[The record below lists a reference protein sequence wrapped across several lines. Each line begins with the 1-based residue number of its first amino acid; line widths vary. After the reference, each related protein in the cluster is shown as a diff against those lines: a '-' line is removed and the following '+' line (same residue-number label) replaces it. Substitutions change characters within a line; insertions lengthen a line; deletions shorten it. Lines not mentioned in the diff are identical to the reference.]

1 MAKEVLVH
9 DYQKM
14 QQMKGLFG
22 VCVCV
27 SAEKRGL
34 RGETEARE
42 EGGGGKRSAEKDE
55 RAEDKRTE
63 GMGAD

>member
-1 MAKEVLVH
+1 MW
-9 DYQKM
+9 
-14 QQMKGLFG
+14 

>member
-1 MAKEVLVH
+1 MC
-9 DYQKM
+9 
-14 QQMKGLFG
+14 
-22 VCVCV
+22 VCVCLQRNV
-27 SAEKRGL
+27 GL

>member
-22 VCVCV
+22 VCVC
-27 SAEKRGL
+27 AEKRGL